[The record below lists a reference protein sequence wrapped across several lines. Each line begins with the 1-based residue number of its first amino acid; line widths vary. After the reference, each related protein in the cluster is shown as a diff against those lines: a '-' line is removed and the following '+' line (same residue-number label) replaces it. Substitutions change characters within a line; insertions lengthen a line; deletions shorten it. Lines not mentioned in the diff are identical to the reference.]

1 MIVLTKPN
9 SGRYRRWLG
18 LSDPTEA
25 AALAAGYD
33 SIVHDFKCDDVD
45 GGMCTLARLESA
57 IKHLANEW
65 AGSLP
70 NDSPQLETSPPK
82 SSANPDAARR
92 RHFVRRD
99 EAHAS
104 GGSGGDARQPK
115 RRRSGR
121 VAGSGGHAEGD
132 QVPATAAAPLRLA
145 DAVGSAGSMVPIQG
159 GSGPAGDM
167 SRLAD
172 RADHTKAADARAHD
186 ARAEHMR
193 AECTAEGERN
203 AHRLRLKAW
212 VALRREQPER
222 GGGGGGRRAQQSA
235 TPWSTEHSWWGPRA
249 ASYGPDVG
257 QLAAHPALGHSDRIS
272 SGCYAPHAP
281 ACWGTA
287 AVGAAS
293 LRADGGGGVC
303 SAGEV
308 GGGSGGGGG
317 DAVAQARGTRSLEA
331 AAAAASSSFRL
342 VDLSAVGEQQD
353 RDPPEPGWQW
363 PVGDE
368 TVAAAASRG
377 CEGLWDA
384 DLGLGDLA

>member
-115 RRRSGR
+115 WRRSGM
-121 VAGSGGHAEGD
+121 VAVSGGHAEGD

-167 SRLAD
+167 SRLAV

-186 ARAEHMR
+186 ARVEHMR
-193 AECTAEGERN
+193 AVCTAEGEHN

-222 GGGGGGRRAQQSA
+222 CGG
-235 TPWSTEHSWWGPRA
+235 
-249 ASYGPDVG
+249 
-257 QLAAHPALGHSDRIS
+257 
-272 SGCYAPHAP
+272 
-281 ACWGTA
+281 
-287 AVGAAS
+287 
-293 LRADGGGGVC
+293 
-303 SAGEV
+303 
-308 GGGSGGGGG
+308 
-317 DAVAQARGTRSLEA
+317 A
-331 AAAAASSSFRL
+331 AAAAAAEELEGGR
-342 VDLSAVGEQQD
+342 G
-353 RDPPEPGWQW
+353 RDGA
-363 PVGDE
+363 GGN
-368 TVAAAASRG
+368 AAAQARVLAARWMRRRRRRRAFGWSTFPLPASRRAG
-377 CEGLWDA
+377 ARPSRAGS
-384 DLGLGDLA
+384 GR